1 MAARRAAADG
11 RTANHRW
18 EDIMT
23 ARQEW
28 MALRMHGHLALGAAA
43 LLAVAAVPSIAQA
56 PGGIPGVLAP
66 SAVPDLVQEGFV
78 FTEGPL
84 GTADGVSISPTSG
97 SAEFSISIPPARSR
111 WCAKTLTGRTASH
124 LPGTV
129 NSCSPKVTASASP
142 SATRT
147 APSPPLPKARL
158 ACRFLRPTTCWWILR
173 AASISPTPVRDR
185 WWRADRPTCT
195 TSHLARGSRSCSTAA
210 SRDLTG

>member
-84 GTADGVSISPTSG
+84 GTADGGLYFTDIRVSRIFYLDPGGKISMVRENTNG
-97 SAEFSISIPPARSR
+97 ANGLALTRDGELLFAEGDGKRITKRNQ
-111 WCAKTLTGRTASH
+111 GRH
-124 LPGTV
+124 HHH
-129 NSCSPKVTASASP
+129 
-142 SATRT
+142 RY
-147 APSPPLPKARL
+147 R
-158 ACRFLRPTTCWWILR
+158 RPVWR
-173 AASISPTPVRDR
+173 AASC
-185 WWRADRPTCT
+185 AQRP
-195 TSHLARGSRSCSTAA
+195 AG
-210 SRDLTG
+210 GF

>member
-66 SAVPDLVQEGFV
+66 SALPDLVQGGFV

-84 GTADGVSISPTSG
+84 GTAHGGLYFPAIRVSRNLYLD
-97 SAEFSISIPPARSR
+97 PARTMS
-111 WCAKTLTGRTASH
+111 
-124 LPGTV
+124 V
-129 NSCSPKVTASASP
+129 
-142 SATRT
+142 
-147 APSPPLPKARL
+147 
-158 ACRFLRPTTCWWILR
+158 LRE
-173 AASISPTPVRDR
+173 
-185 WWRADRPTCT
+185 
-195 TSHLARGSRSCSTAA
+195 
-210 SRDLTG
+210 